1 VYSVSDGRSCLGD
14 YNLLLYPPNNFCL
27 GAVPGMTATMK
38 TNMEAP
44 ESGYLDQGALKGP
57 N

>member
-44 ESGYLDQGALKGP
+44 ESGYLDQEALKGP